1 MKKKLIILTTLS
13 FFTIQ
18 YAQIGI
24 NTNNP
29 QTAFHIDGAKDNST
43 SGVPTATQ
51 QLNDVVTTSIGNLGI
66 GTIAPTEK
74 LDLASGNARI
84 RNINTNVGI
93 GGIDRN
99 VVADANGVLKTVDF
113 NAYGL
118 FHARLAT
125 DQIFSTPG
133 SILTLLFATPLSTS
147 PYYSYNTGTGTL
159 TFNQA
164 GNYLV
169 TLQASFAN
177 MAAAGTQ
184 LTLGIRPIPDAS
196 YLARGTHYA
205 AVAPSSA
212 TVGELMSYT
221 TLVIVPTSGYQIRF
235 TTTSSG
241 TYTVLATESGGTGSG
256 NVTNVTI
263 QKI

>member
-1 MKKKLIILTTLS
+1 M
-13 FFTIQ
+13 
-18 YAQIGI
+18 
-24 NTNNP
+24 
-29 QTAFHIDGAKDNST
+29 
-43 SGVPTATQ
+43 
-51 QLNDVVTTSIGNLGI
+51 
-66 GTIAPTEK
+66 
-74 LDLASGNARI
+74 RI
-84 RNINTNVGI
+84 REINSNVGI

-99 VVADANGVLKTVDF
+99 VVADANGVLKTIDF

-118 FHARLAT
+118 FHARLAG
-125 DQIFSTPG
+125 DQVFSSPG
-133 SILTLLFATPLSTS
+133 NIMTLLFNSPLSTS
-147 PYYSYNTGTGTL
+147 PYYSYNTSTGTL

-169 TLQASFAN
+169 TLQAGFAN

-184 LTLGIRPIPDAS
+184 LTLGVRPVPDAS

-205 AVAPSSA
+205 AVAPASA
-212 TVGELMSYT
+212 TIGELMSYT
-221 TLVIVPTSGYQIRF
+221 TLIIVPASGYQVRF

-241 TYTVLATESGGTGSG
+241 TFTVLATESGGTGSG